1 MGKKETNTHL
11 HGDRKKA
18 AARRE
23 AFLLDTEDKK
33 RETLAILTERAAMK
47 ALSEGAGPIIAG
59 LSMLIAIVVA
69 IGAFKDAN
77 ASSLLSVG
85 GIYAAGALLVLVLYF
100 QLVKV
105 SGDRNRA
112 AFWLDVYTRELP
124 VAAGP
129 RWF

>member
-1 MGKKETNTHL
+1 
-11 HGDRKKA
+11 
-18 AARRE
+18 
-23 AFLLDTEDKK
+23 
-33 RETLAILTERAAMK
+33 MK
-47 ALSEGAGPIIAG
+47 ALSEGAGPIVAG

-69 IGAFKDAN
+69 IGAFKDTGS
-77 ASSLLSVG
+77 SSLLSVL
-85 GIYAAGALLVLVLYF
+85 GIYLAGALLVLVLYF

-112 AFWLDVYTRELP
+112 TFWLDVYTRELP